1 MSAIS
6 VNKNNFNQEVLNSDK
21 PVLMDFWAPWCGPC
35 RMVVPL
41 VEEIAKERSDIK
53 VVKIN
58 VDEEQELA
66 MQFGVMSIPT
76 LVVMKNGKIV
86 NQVTGVKEYSTT
98 DSAVL
103 LDVRTP
109 DEYRQGHIPGSKNVP
124 LQSIDKVAGMID
136 NKATPIFVH
145 CLSGARSR
153 QAAAILKQMGY
164 TNVKNIGGISAYAGK
179 VER

>member
-6 VNKNNFNQEVLNSDK
+6 VNKNNFNQEVLDSDK

-86 NQVTGVKEYSTT
+86 NQVTG
-98 DSAVL
+98 A
-103 LDVRTP
+103 RP
-109 DEYRQGHIPGSKNVP
+109 
-124 LQSIDKVAGMID
+124 
-136 NKATPIFVH
+136 KA
-145 CLSGARSR
+145 
-153 QAAAILKQMGY
+153 QILAML
-164 TNVKNIGGISAYAGK
+164 
-179 VER
+179 

>member
-35 RMVVPL
+35 RMVAPL

-58 VDEEQELA
+58 VDEGQELA

-76 LVVMKNGKIV
+76 LVVMKNGKIA
-86 NQVTGVKEYSTT
+86 NQVTG
-98 DSAVL
+98 A
-103 LDVRTP
+103 RP
-109 DEYRQGHIPGSKNVP
+109 
-124 LQSIDKVAGMID
+124 
-136 NKATPIFVH
+136 KA
-145 CLSGARSR
+145 
-153 QAAAILKQMGY
+153 QILAML
-164 TNVKNIGGISAYAGK
+164 
-179 VER
+179 

>member
-1 MSAIS
+1 MSAIN

-86 NQVTGVKEYSTT
+86 NQFT
-98 DSAVL
+98 
-103 LDVRTP
+103 
-109 DEYRQGHIPGSKNVP
+109 
-124 LQSIDKVAGMID
+124 
-136 NKATPIFVH
+136 
-145 CLSGARSR
+145 GARPKA
-153 QAAAILKQMGY
+153 QILAML
-164 TNVKNIGGISAYAGK
+164 
-179 VER
+179 

>member
-1 MSAIS
+1 MSPIS

-86 NQVTGVKEYSTT
+86 NQVTG
-98 DSAVL
+98 A
-103 LDVRTP
+103 RP
-109 DEYRQGHIPGSKNVP
+109 
-124 LQSIDKVAGMID
+124 
-136 NKATPIFVH
+136 KA
-145 CLSGARSR
+145 
-153 QAAAILKQMGY
+153 QILAML
-164 TNVKNIGGISAYAGK
+164 
-179 VER
+179 

>member
-6 VNKNNFNQEVLNSDK
+6 VNRNNFNQEVLNSDK

-66 MQFGVMSIPT
+66 MQFGVMSIST

-86 NQVTGVKEYSTT
+86 NQVTG
-98 DSAVL
+98 A
-103 LDVRTP
+103 RP
-109 DEYRQGHIPGSKNVP
+109 
-124 LQSIDKVAGMID
+124 
-136 NKATPIFVH
+136 KA
-145 CLSGARSR
+145 
-153 QAAAILKQMGY
+153 QILAML
-164 TNVKNIGGISAYAGK
+164 
-179 VER
+179 